1 LILVWPD
8 WGSNWPQSTTL
19 DRTDHN
25 LPHSSGTDHNLP
37 HSIELTTIYHTRVEV
52 FHNLP
57 HSSGS
62 VQQSTTLEWK
72 HAKYYTMDVV
82 LILYSQKC
90 SESNRFSLLV
100 HLPKGRINVTGRPLS
115 LTISQFNVL
124 LLEQVESN
132 YTKMIIGKGAIHIY
146 TSFGRS
152 QKVSLAGRNYDNIN
166 VNYTG
171 LYKSLFF

>member
-1 LILVWPD
+1 MFY
-8 WGSNWPQSTTL
+8 
-19 DRTDHN
+19 N
-25 LPHSSGTDHNLP
+25 LPHSSGSVLQSTTLEWKC
-37 HSIELTTIYHTRVEV
+37 STIYHTRVEV
-52 FHNLP
+52 FYNLP

-62 VQQSTTLEWK
+62 VLQSTTLEWK

>member
-62 VQQSTTLEWK
+62 VLQSTTLEWK
-72 HAKYYTMDVV
+72 
-82 LILYSQKC
+82 C
-90 SESNRFSLLV
+90 STIYHTRVEVFYN
-100 HLPKGRINVTGRPLS
+100 LPHSRGSTL
-115 LTISQFNVL
+115 
-124 LLEQVESN
+124 
-132 YTKMIIGKGAIHIY
+132 
-146 TSFGRS
+146 
-152 QKVSLAGRNYDNIN
+152 NI
-166 VNYTG
+166 TPWMW
-171 LYKSLFF
+171 F

>member
-1 LILVWPD
+1 VELFHLSVVDCGTFPLEY
-8 WGSNWPQSTTL
+8 GSLWSVPL
-19 DRTDHN
+19 ECGR
-25 LPHSSGTDHNLP
+25 LWSGPL
-37 HSIELTTIYHTRVEV
+37 ECGRLW
-52 FHNLP
+52 
-57 HSSGS
+57 S
-62 VQQSTTLEWK
+62 VPLECGR
-72 HAKYYTMDVV
+72 
-82 LILYSQKC
+82 LYSQKC

-100 HLPKGRINVTGRPLS
+100 HLPKGRMNVTGRSLS

-152 QKVSLAGRNYDNIN
+152 QKVSLAGRNYDNSN

-171 LYKSLFF
+171 LYESLFF